1 MIRKVKILMEG
12 FSRVVIGD
20 GLGVF
25 FLCVC
30 VFFGARG
37 RRSVICEGILILA
50 VFLYYCSILEFFC
63 KRMKIYFSGV
73 LHFVL
78 PLKHRGFVHRQGA
91 GDCKEQMKSKH
102 QGLRHLLLMGNG

>member
-1 MIRKVKILMEG
+1 MTRKVKILMEG
-12 FSRVVIGD
+12 FLGVIIGD

-30 VFFGARG
+30 VFFGVRG

-50 VFLYYCSILEFFC
+50 VFIYYCSILEFFC
-63 KRMKIYFSGV
+63 RRMKVFFLGV

-78 PLKHRGFVHRQGA
+78 PLKRRGFVCRQRG

-102 QGLRHLLLMGNG
+102 

>member
-1 MIRKVKILMEG
+1 MTRKVKILMEG
-12 FSRVVIGD
+12 FSGVVIGD

-25 FLCVC
+25 VCICVC
-30 VFFGARG
+30 VFLGARG
-37 RRSVICEGILILA
+37 RRSVIFEGILILA

-63 KRMKIYFSGV
+63 RRMKNFYFFCV

-78 PLKHRGFVHRQGA
+78 PLKRRGFVRRQGA

-102 QGLRHLLLMGNG
+102 